1 MSEQH
6 PAPSVHDCGLE
17 AALQQMSIYLERLRS
32 HVSDDRGMN
41 ATTPRVSHVF
51 VSESDLRLLQG

>member
-6 PAPSVHDCGLE
+6 AAPSVHDCGLE
-17 AALQQMSIYLERLRS
+17 AALQQMSIYLERLRG
-32 HVSDDRGMN
+32 HVADAPDMHTSV
-41 ATTPRVSHVF
+41 PRVSHMF